1 MMMMTMIMRMLMDED
16 DGNDVIRVINMSMI
30 RAANITIITTIT
42 TIIII
47 IHHHHHYAVRFDSR
61 DSEVKRFLED

>member
-1 MMMMTMIMRMLMDED
+1 MMTMIMRMMMDED

-47 IHHHHHYAVRFDSR
+47 IHHHHYAVRFDSR
-61 DSEVKRFLED
+61 DSAVKRFLED